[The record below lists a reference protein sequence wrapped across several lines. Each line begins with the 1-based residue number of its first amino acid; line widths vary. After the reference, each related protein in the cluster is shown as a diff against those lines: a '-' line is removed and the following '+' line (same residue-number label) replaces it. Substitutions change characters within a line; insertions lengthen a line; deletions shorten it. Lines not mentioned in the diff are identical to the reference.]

1 MHAGQRSLTITEE
14 EKEEEEEE
22 EEAFERRNR
31 TKYLHNYAYA
41 IGSSKDAQLTARSV
55 HYDL

>member
-14 EKEEEEEE
+14 EKEEEE